1 MNSAAAG
8 KNEFPVA
15 LSAAELR
22 ELRGKGRNVTEIAHE
37 IETLESEALIS
48 SRSRRI
54 VRRPL
59 ENSRAGICRTDT
71 RQTSAVGAAY
81 L

>member
-54 VRRPL
+54 VRVPLKIRVTGNPVSFSWCGIRP
-59 ENSRAGICRTDT
+59 
-71 RQTSAVGAAY
+71 
-81 L
+81 